1 MRALER
7 LRARGGAPEHPL
19 ADVQAIDEAFK
30 FLVAEFGFRRTKLE
44 RVDGEISLTVKNAT
58 TGVRVSAAGDRADM
72 TIGRLG
78 QGARTRASDR
88 DDRSYRWWIG
98 QDLVAT
104 RSEGGHLAGR
114 DDDIHRLLAEHAR
127 ALKAH
132 EPVLRGDFA
141 ALEGKDWWN
150 ARHG

>member
-19 ADVQAIDEAFK
+19 ADVQAIDEAFM
-30 FLVAEFGFRRTKLE
+30 FSWRSSEFRRTKLE
-44 RVDGEISLTVKNAT
+44 RVDGEISVTVKNAT
-58 TGVRVSAAGDRADM
+58 TGIRASAAGDRVDM

-78 QGARTRASDR
+78 QGGRTRASDR

-114 DDDIHRLLAEHAR
+114 DDDIHRLPAEHVR
-127 ALKAH
+127 ALRAH
-132 EPVLRGDFA
+132 EPLLGGDFG
-141 ALEGKDWWN
+141 ALEGQDWWN

>member
-7 LRARGGAPEHPL
+7 LRARGGAPEQPL
-19 ADVQAIDEAFK
+19 ADVQAIDEAFM

-44 RVDGEISLTVKNAT
+44 RVDGKISVTFKTAT
-58 TGVRVSAAGDRADM
+58 TGIRVSAAGDRVEM

-78 QGARTRASDR
+78 QRGRTRVSER

-127 ALKAH
+127 APRAH
-132 EPVLRGDFA
+132 EPVLRRDFA